1 MAIILG
7 IDPGLRKTGF
17 GVISLEKRNLVY
29 KASGVILPNNEQSDS
44 MRLKN
49 LFTSMEEVLKT
60 YSPSHS
66 VIEKVFLNTNPKT
79 TLALGQA
86 RGVAIAAMALH
97 VESILEL
104 SSNEIKK
111 TVVGNGHAS
120 KKQVQFMVQNLLKLE
135 KQASN
140 DASDALA
147 AAIALSRKLNKID
160 L

>member
-1 MAIILG
+1 MIILG

-97 VESILEL
+97 VDSILEL

>member
-1 MAIILG
+1 MIILG

-79 TLALGQA
+79 TPALGQA

>member
-1 MAIILG
+1 MIILG

-120 KKQVQFMVQNLLKLE
+120 KQQVQFMVQNLLKLE

>member
-1 MAIILG
+1 MIILG

-17 GVISLEKRNLVY
+17 GVISLENRNLMY

-86 RGVAIAAMALH
+86 RGVAMAAMALH

>member
-1 MAIILG
+1 MIILG

-79 TLALGQA
+79 TLALGQV

>member
-1 MAIILG
+1 MIILG

-29 KASGVILPNNEQSDS
+29 QASGVILPNNEQSDS

-49 LFTSMEEVLKT
+49 LFTSMEKVLKT

-147 AAIALSRKLNKID
+147 AAIALSRKLNKTN

>member
-1 MAIILG
+1 MIILG

-29 KASGVILPNNEQSDS
+29 KASGVILPNNKESDS

>member
-1 MAIILG
+1 MIILG

-120 KKQVQFMVQNLLKLE
+120 KKQVQFMVQNLLNLE

>member
-1 MAIILG
+1 MIILG

-17 GVISLEKRNLVY
+17 GVISLEKKNLVY

-97 VESILEL
+97 VDSILEL

-147 AAIALSRKLNKID
+147 AAIALSRKLNKIN

>member
-1 MAIILG
+1 MIILG

-86 RGVAIAAMALH
+86 RGVAMAAMALH

-120 KKQVQFMVQNLLKLE
+120 KTQVQFMVQNLLKLE

-147 AAIALSRKLNKID
+147 AAIALSRKLNNID

>member
-1 MAIILG
+1 MIILG

-147 AAIALSRKLNKID
+147 AAIALSRKLNKIN

>member
-1 MAIILG
+1 MIILG

-29 KASGVILPNNEQSDS
+29 KASGVILPNNKQSDS

>member
-1 MAIILG
+1 MIILG

-17 GVISLEKRNLVY
+17 GVISLEKKNLVY

-44 MRLKN
+44 MRLKT

-97 VESILEL
+97 VDSILEL

-120 KKQVQFMVQNLLKLE
+120 KQQVQFMVQNLLKLE

-147 AAIALSRKLNKID
+147 AAIALSRKLNKIN

>member
-1 MAIILG
+1 MIILG

-147 AAIALSRKLNKID
+147 AAIALSRKLNKTN

>member
-1 MAIILG
+1 MIILG

-17 GVISLEKRNLVY
+17 GVISLEKRKLVY

-49 LFTSMEEVLKT
+49 LFTSMEKVLKT

>member
-1 MAIILG
+1 MIILG

-17 GVISLEKRNLVY
+17 GAISLEKKNLVY

>member
-1 MAIILG
+1 MIILG

-86 RGVAIAAMALH
+86 RGVAMAAMALH

>member
-1 MAIILG
+1 MIILG

-17 GVISLEKRNLVY
+17 GVISLEKKNLVY

-44 MRLKN
+44 MRLKT

>member
-1 MAIILG
+1 
-7 IDPGLRKTGF
+7 
-17 GVISLEKRNLVY
+17 
-29 KASGVILPNNEQSDS
+29 
-44 MRLKN
+44 
-49 LFTSMEEVLKT
+49 MEEVLKT

>member
-1 MAIILG
+1 MIILG

-29 KASGVILPNNEQSDS
+29 KASGVISPNNEQSDS

-49 LFTSMEEVLKT
+49 LFTSMEELLKT

-97 VESILEL
+97 VDSILEL

-120 KKQVQFMVQNLLKLE
+120 KEQVQFMVQNLLKLE
-135 KQASN
+135 KQASD

>member
-1 MAIILG
+1 MIILG

-44 MRLKN
+44 MRLKT

>member
-1 MAIILG
+1 MIILG

-147 AAIALSRKLNKID
+147 AAIALSRKLNKVD

>member
-1 MAIILG
+1 MIILG

-49 LFTSMEEVLKT
+49 LFSSMEEVLKT

>member
-1 MAIILG
+1 MIILG

-44 MRLKN
+44 MRLKT

-97 VESILEL
+97 VDSILEL

-120 KKQVQFMVQNLLKLE
+120 KQQVQFMVQNLLKLE

-147 AAIALSRKLNKID
+147 AAIALSRKLNKIN

>member
-1 MAIILG
+1 MIILG

-147 AAIALSRKLNKID
+147 AAIALARKLNKTD

>member
-1 MAIILG
+1 MIILG

>member
-1 MAIILG
+1 MIILG

-66 VIEKVFLNTNPKT
+66 VIEKVFLNANPKT

-120 KKQVQFMVQNLLKLE
+120 KKQVQFMVKNLLKLE

>member
-1 MAIILG
+1 MIILG

-49 LFTSMEEVLKT
+49 LFTSMVEVLKT
-60 YSPSHS
+60 YSPSYS

>member
-1 MAIILG
+1 MIILG

-49 LFTSMEEVLKT
+49 LFTSMEKVLKT

-147 AAIALSRKLNKID
+147 AAIALSRKLNKTN

>member
-1 MAIILG
+1 MIILG

-44 MRLKN
+44 IRLKN

>member
-1 MAIILG
+1 MIILG

-147 AAIALSRKLNKID
+147 AAIALSRKLNNID

>member
-1 MAIILG
+1 MIILG

-86 RGVAIAAMALH
+86 RGAAIAATALH

>member
-1 MAIILG
+1 MIILG

-60 YSPSHS
+60 YRPSHS

>member
-1 MAIILG
+1 MIILG

-29 KASGVILPNNEQSDS
+29 KASGVILPNNKQSDS

-135 KQASN
+135 KQASI

-147 AAIALSRKLNKID
+147 AAIALSRKLNKTN

>member
-1 MAIILG
+1 MIILG

-44 MRLKN
+44 IRLKN

-60 YSPSHS
+60 YSPIHS

-147 AAIALSRKLNKID
+147 AAIALSRKLNKTN

>member
-1 MAIILG
+1 MIILG

-147 AAIALSRKLNKID
+147 AAIALSRKLNRID

>member
-1 MAIILG
+1 MIILG
-7 IDPGLRKTGF
+7 IDPGLRKTGL

>member
-1 MAIILG
+1 MIILG

-147 AAIALSRKLNKID
+147 AAIALSRKLNKIT